1 VITWE
6 KQRKQIETSM
16 SRGNHTKYPHI
27 FKASDIVLKQ
37 KRERTNMLNE
47 IESLQSARRKGSYLG
62 SSMNGFDVDE
72 MRKTHR
78 MNVKNSMICNSVDLN
93 MTQYD

>member
-1 VITWE
+1 
-6 KQRKQIETSM
+6 
-16 SRGNHTKYPHI
+16 
-27 FKASDIVLKQ
+27 
-37 KRERTNMLNE
+37 
-47 IESLQSARRKGSYLG
+47 LQSARRKGSYLG